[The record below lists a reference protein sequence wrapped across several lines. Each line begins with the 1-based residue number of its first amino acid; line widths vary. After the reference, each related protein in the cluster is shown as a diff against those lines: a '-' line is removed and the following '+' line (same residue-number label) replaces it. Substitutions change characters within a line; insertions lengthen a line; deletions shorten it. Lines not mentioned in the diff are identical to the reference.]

1 VIRVTTG
8 VEPSVF
14 QRALTREIA
23 KAAPSLFLI
32 MQPKCWIVGKPS
44 IILSPSA
51 KLGLD
56 ADAVIHRG
64 LNSLLAAEIAFSG
77 LH

>member
-1 VIRVTTG
+1 
-8 VEPSVF
+8 
-14 QRALTREIA
+14 
-23 KAAPSLFLI
+23 

-64 LNSLLAAEIAFSG
+64 LNSLLAAEECYVK
-77 LH
+77 LLP